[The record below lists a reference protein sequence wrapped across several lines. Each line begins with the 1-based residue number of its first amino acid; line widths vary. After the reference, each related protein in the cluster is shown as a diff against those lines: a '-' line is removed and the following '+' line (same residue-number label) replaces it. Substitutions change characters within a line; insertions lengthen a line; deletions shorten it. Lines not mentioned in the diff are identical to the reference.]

1 MKKAIKIVALALAL
15 VTLLAAFTS
24 CGKTLS
30 GAYSADILGTGTKL
44 TFDGKDV
51 KIAITVTL
59 LGEVASIDAT
69 YKIKGDEITFDIA
82 NEDEITNDLA
92 KKVVAELEKPS
103 AFEEGDDY
111 IKIGDV
117 KYTKKA
123 D

>member
-1 MKKAIKIVALALAL
+1 MKKTLRILALALAL
-15 VTLLAAFTS
+15 VTVLAVFAS
-24 CGKTLS
+24 CGKKLS
-30 GAYSADILGTGTKL
+30 GTYSADILGTGTKL
-44 TFDGKDV
+44 TFDGNNV

-69 YKIKGDEITFDIA
+69 YKIKGDEITFDVA
-82 NEDEITNDLA
+82 DEDKVTNELA
-92 KKVVAELEKPS
+92 KKVIEELEKPA

-111 IKIGDV
+111 IKIGET